1 MSERA
6 RHPRHAALQAQVI
19 DALRLQ
25 TMGWTNHV
33 VVGPVNIGTPD
44 DYRIP
49 AAAIISPSVLDDESA
64 FVSTAELVVEV
75 GPADDAKRAF
85 YQKAGVSELLTVEES
100 LPGLASDGPFVTVV
114 SLTSDE
120 VGFSR
125 VLGVFSETLTQDF
138 RSLRRP

>member
-1 MSERA
+1 MSAPA
-6 RHPRHAALQAQVI
+6 RHPRYAALQAQVI

-33 VVGPVNIGTPD
+33 VVGPVNIGAAG

-49 AAAIISPSVLDDESA
+49 AAAIIHPSALDAESV
-64 FVSTAELVVEV
+64 FVPTAELVVEV
-75 GPADDAKRAF
+75 GAPSDEDTAF
-85 YQKAGVSELLTVEES
+85 YQRAGVQELLTVEES
-100 LPGLASDGPFVTVV
+100 LPGLATDGPFVTVV

-125 VLGVFSETLTQDF
+125 VLGVFCETLTVD
-138 RSLRRP
+138 LRTLRP

>member
-1 MSERA
+1 MTEA

-25 TMGWTNHV
+25 TLGWANHV

-49 AAAIISPSVLDDESA
+49 AAAIVNPTALEAESA
-64 FVSTAELVVEV
+64 FIPTADLVVEI
-75 GPADDAKRAF
+75 GPADDARADF
-85 YQKAGVSELLTVEES
+85 FRRAGVGELLTVEES
-100 LPGLASDGPFVTVV
+100 LPGLATDGPFVTVV

-125 VLGVFSETLTQDF
+125 VLGVFCETLTQDL
-138 RSLRRP
+138 RSLRP